1 MEKLGLQL
9 YTVRD
14 FLKTPEDVR
23 NTFVKLV
30 EMGYAEGQTAS
41 SDWYGMAPEQFRDI
55 CKETGLSICGT
66 HYRYDRIINN
76 TDEVMKE
83 HEIVGTTNIGIG
95 GAPNL
100 GAMTLESTKEFVE
113 NFNIAAAKVAKN
125 GFKLTYHNHHWEFA
139 KVGEGTIMDYL
150 VDNLDK
156 DNVSFVLDT
165 HWVQAGGG
173 DVIAWIK
180 KLAGRIDILHL
191 KDFTIVDGERRFAE
205 IFEGNINFDGVLAAA
220 AEIGVKHYVVE
231 QDICPGDPFDSV
243 KLSID
248 NIKKKGYLK

>member
-9 YTVRD
+9 FTIRD
-14 FLKTPEDVR
+14 FLKTPEDVKKSF
-23 NTFVKLV
+23 TKLV
-30 EMGYAEGQTAS
+30 ELGYKEGQTATA
-41 SDWYGMAPEQFRDI
+41 DWYGMGAEKFRDI

-66 HYRYDRIINN
+66 HYSYDIIVNE
-76 TDEVMKE
+76 TDRAMKE

-100 GAMTLESTKEFVE
+100 GSMTLESTKEFVE
-113 NFNIAAAKVAKN
+113 KFNIAAEKVAKH

-139 KVGEGTIMDYL
+139 KVGDFTIMDYL

-156 DNVSFVLDT
+156 NNVSFVLDT

-173 DVIAWIK
+173 DVVAWIK

-191 KDFTIVDGERRFAE
+191 KDFTIVEGERRFAE
-205 IFEGNINFDGVLAAA
+205 IFEGNINFDGALKAAE
-220 AEIGVKHYVVE
+220 EIGVKHYVVE

-248 NIKKKGYLK
+248 NLKKKGYLK